1 MQQDLTSTQTN
12 QWPRVAVVILNYGT
26 RQWLEKFLPSVLAT
40 EYDNL
45 EIVVADNA
53 SKDDSVSFLKE
64 HYPQVTLL
72 QFHKNLGYTGG
83 YNKALGLLKADYFVL
98 LNSDIEVPSNW
109 LAPMV
114 QMAMENPKI
123 GAIQPTILDWNN
135 KQKYEYAGAAGGFID
150 KYGYP
155 FCKGRIFNTIEN
167 ENPDYQSSGKIFWAS
182 GACMFVKASAF
193 ENAGGLEERF
203 FAHMEEI
210 DLCWRLQLI
219 GYEVLF
225 CPDSKVYH
233 VGGATLNKAKP
244 QKTFLN
250 FHNSL
255 AMLAKNLPKN
265 KILQVIIMRL
275 IIDHVAAYK
284 FLFEGKILHFFAVA
298 RAHFTFIVHFRKW
311 IKLRDPKH
319 PQTDLSSIPGVL
331 QTSIVKEYFIS
342 KKKTFGSLNFK

>member
-12 QWPRVAVVILNYGT
+12 HWPRVAVVILNYGT
-26 RQWLEKFLPSVLAT
+26 RQWLEKFLPSVLNTA
-40 EYDNL
+40 YNNL

-83 YNKALGLLKADYFVL
+83 YNKALSLVTADYFVL

-109 LAPMV
+109 LEPMV
-114 QMAMENPKI
+114 KMAIENPNI

-135 KQKYEYAGAAGGFID
+135 KQKYEYAGAAGGYID

-155 FCKGRIFNTIEN
+155 FCKGRVFDTIEI
-167 ENPDYQSSGKIFWAS
+167 ENTSYQSPGKIFWAS
-182 GACMFVKASAF
+182 GACMFIKASAF
-193 ENAGGLEERF
+193 ENSGGLEERF

-210 DLCWRLQLI
+210 DLCWRLHLH
-219 GYEVLF
+219 GYDIMF
-225 CPDSKVYH
+225 CPESKVYH

-244 QKTFLN
+244 QKTYLN

-265 KILQVIIMRL
+265 KVLQVIFMRL
-275 IIDHVAAYK
+275 VIDHVAAYK
-284 FLFEGKILHFFAVA
+284 FLFEGKVLHFFAVA
-298 RAHFTFIVHFRKW
+298 RAHLTFIAHYKKW
-311 IKLRDPKH
+311 IQLRDPKH
-319 PQTDLSSIPGVL
+319 TQTDLKDLPGVL
-331 QTSIVKEYFIS
+331 NSSIVKEYFIS
-342 KKKTFGSLNFK
+342 KKKTFDSLNFK